1 MESSG
6 AVDWGAVVYYSAKS
20 LTGPAETQNAS
31 RRLLGGWVMD
41 SNGQSEPR
49 LCKSGDRSANG
60 AAWVICPEAFHREI
74 EPSDRQNQARGIGGL
89 PTFSVITSNIYETGE
104 DLCCLLF
111 VVFKRACQS
120 VSGPPPHVLFVTQ
133 GSTCAPTRPLATQP
147 SASGPY
153 STRPPKAGL
162 SLFVARALAKCNRAD
177 LSR

>member
-74 EPSDRQNQARGIGGL
+74 EPGVSPKSGGGDKGVYPPFL
-89 PTFSVITSNIYETGE
+89 SSLQIYMR
-104 DLCCLLF
+104 LVLF

-120 VSGPPPHVLFVTQ
+120 VSGPPVFCL
-133 GSTCAPTRPLATQP
+133 
-147 SASGPY
+147 
-153 STRPPKAGL
+153 
-162 SLFVARALAKCNRAD
+162 
-177 LSR
+177 

>member
-1 MESSG
+1 M
-6 AVDWGAVVYYSAKS
+6 YYSAKS

-74 EPSDRQNQARGIGGL
+74 EPSDRQIQAGGIGGL

-120 VSGPPPHVLFVTQ
+120 VSGPPPPCFVCDPRIYLCTNTTTRNATLCQ
-133 GSTCAPTRPLATQP
+133 RPVQHPIAESRSESLCRARSSKMQSRGPLPLEESRAGS
-147 SASGPY
+147 S
-153 STRPPKAGL
+153 
-162 SLFVARALAKCNRAD
+162 
-177 LSR
+177 